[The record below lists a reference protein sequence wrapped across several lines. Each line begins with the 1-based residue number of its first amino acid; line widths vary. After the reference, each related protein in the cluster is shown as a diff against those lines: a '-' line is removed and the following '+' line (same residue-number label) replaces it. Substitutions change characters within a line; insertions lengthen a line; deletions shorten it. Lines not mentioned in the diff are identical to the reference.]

1 MCVYVF
7 QGHSVPVGGP
17 SKQKADVLRLPL
29 RVKEE
34 ENKKK
39 VGTSSFFSLSV
50 IPKVDTQKTKDDEKK
65 KIKIQIKQTIL
76 SVFVVSSDRPPPPP
90 MSHRKKKKKGIIF
103 TI

>member
-7 QGHSVPVGGP
+7 RVHSVPVGGP

-39 VGTSSFFSLSV
+39 VGTSSFYSLSV

-65 KIKIQIKQTIL
+65 KKYKSSRQFLVFLL
-76 SVFVVSSDRPPPPP
+76 SLATDPPPHV
-90 MSHRKKKKKGIIF
+90 SQKKKKKKE
-103 TI
+103 